1 MNKSELIDALAAK
14 TGQPKTTTGA
24 FIDAFIEQVQAAAK
38 KGEDVTLIGF
48 GAFKAK
54 KRAARTG
61 RNPQTGAELKIP
73 AKNVMQF
80 STSSAF
86 NATLNPK
93 KKK

>member
-1 MNKSELIDALAAK
+1 MNKTELIEAIAAK
-14 TGQPKTTTGA
+14 TEQSKAATGA
-24 FIDAFIEQVQAAAK
+24 FIDAFVDQVRTCAK
-38 KGEDVTLIGF
+38 KGEDITLVGF
-48 GAFKAK
+48 GTFKSK

-61 RNPQTGAELKIP
+61 RNPATGESIKIA

-86 NATLNPK
+86 NADLNPK